1 MKIFLDDYR
10 TASEG
15 YYQVWNYED
24 CVMLL
29 NAYKLEIS
37 FISLDY
43 DLGTGKETGYDILV
57 YMKENGIKP
66 QGINVHSDHY
76 DGVNKMR
83 DYAAKNFEYLET
95 TFNKVRY

>member
-10 TASEG
+10 RASEG
-15 YYQVWNYED
+15 YHQVWTYDN
-24 CVMLL
+24 CVMFI
-29 NAYKLEIS
+29 NAFKLEIE

-66 QGINVHSDHY
+66 DSINIHSDHPE
-76 DGVNKMR
+76 GVPKMR
-83 DYAAKNFEYLET
+83 AYVKENFAYLEP
-95 TFNKVRY
+95 TFNKA